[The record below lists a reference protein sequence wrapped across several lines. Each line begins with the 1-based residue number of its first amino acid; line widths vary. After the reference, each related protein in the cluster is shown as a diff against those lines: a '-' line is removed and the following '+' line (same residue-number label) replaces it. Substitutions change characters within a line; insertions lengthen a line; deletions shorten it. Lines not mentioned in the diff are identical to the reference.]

1 MANTFNSSSR
11 FSVAGKVIVITGAT
25 GALGAATA
33 RALSAEG
40 ARLVLVAGTQDKLIQ
55 LSDELSSEMQPVLA
69 LPVRPDSEMT
79 ADWIVAQTVEHFGR
93 LDGILVASGVN
104 DVKPAVD
111 FPVADWQAV
120 MDANVKGS
128 WLMARSAARQF
139 IKQGWG
145 GKVIFVSSTRG
156 KLGHSAGYSAYCPSK
171 HAIDGLTRSLACEWG
186 AQGICVNAIAP
197 TVFRSPL
204 TAWMFDESDRGTAAR
219 NGMLARIPLGRL
231 GEPEDLVGAAQFLLS
246 EASDFCTGQIIYID
260 GGYTAG

>member
-1 MANTFNSSSR
+1 MAKAFSSSSR

-25 GALGAATA
+25 GALGSAAA

-40 ARLVLVAGTQDKLIQ
+40 AKLVLVAGTRDKLI
-55 LSDELSSEMQPVLA
+55 ELSNELSTEDRKVLA
-69 LPVRPDSEMT
+69 LTARPDCET
-79 ADWIVAQTVEHFGR
+79 TTDWIVAQAVEHFGR

-120 MDANVKGS
+120 MDANVLGS

-145 GKVIFVSSTRG
+145 GKVILISSTRG

-186 AQGICVNAIAP
+186 GQGICVNAIAP

-204 TAWMFDESDRGTAAR
+204 TAWMFDDSERGAAAR
-219 NGMLARIPLGRL
+219 TGMLARIPLGRL

-246 EASDFCTGQIIYID
+246 DASDFCTGQILYID